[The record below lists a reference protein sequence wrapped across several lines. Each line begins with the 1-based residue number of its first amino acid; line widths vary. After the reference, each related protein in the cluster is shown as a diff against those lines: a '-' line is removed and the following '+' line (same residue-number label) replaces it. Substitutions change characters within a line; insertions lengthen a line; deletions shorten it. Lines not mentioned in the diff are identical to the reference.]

1 MNNQKGVGLIEVLV
15 ALILLAIAVLGFTAL
30 QVRAISA
37 SIDAGNTTQATSL
50 AKDLAERIRINRDG
64 YAVYT
69 ATSTYTG
76 GASSKD
82 CASVICT
89 ASEMAQFDF
98 DQVDRK
104 AESLGMDIA
113 INDCQGSTL
122 SRKCIYVA
130 WDDTTPTDGED
141 PEDEENLNCTNGV
154 AYVPGSKCI
163 MMEIYNYD

>member
-64 YAVYT
+64 YDEFT
-69 ATSTYTG
+69 ADETYTPVENVP
-76 GASSKD
+76 S
-82 CASVICT
+82 CNT
-89 ASEMAQFDF
+89 AECDPNEMAQFDF

-104 AESLGMDIA
+104 ADSLGMDIA
-113 INDCQGSTL
+113 INDCQGSTP